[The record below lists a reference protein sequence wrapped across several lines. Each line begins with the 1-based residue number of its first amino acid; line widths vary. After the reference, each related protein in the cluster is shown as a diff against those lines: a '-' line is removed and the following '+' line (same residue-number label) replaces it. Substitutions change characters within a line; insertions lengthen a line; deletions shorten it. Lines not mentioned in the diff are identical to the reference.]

1 MEPDAREQLD
11 ADLHADLDPST
22 EPDES
27 DAGWMWGDP
36 VTIDMTELDEDQQAW
51 LRERGVL
58 S

>member
-1 MEPDAREQLD
+1 MEPEARDQLD
-11 ADLHADLDPST
+11 ADLHADLDPPT
-22 EPDES
+22 EPDEP
-27 DAGWMWGDP
+27 DDGWAWGDP